1 MALFN
6 QAFLELQFYPDA
18 IVQSCTPDGGYNV
31 VQATNKYT
39 VCSPVWQ
46 VEQLPDGSFNEDAAF
61 NAELFAGHSNKPL
74 VMNAGDTGSN
84 RFPGPRR

>member
-1 MALFN
+1 M
-6 QAFLELQFYPDA
+6 
-18 IVQSCTPDGGYNV
+18 

-61 NAELFAGHSNKPL
+61 NAELFAGHGTSSPR
-74 VMNAGDTGSN
+74 ARGSA
-84 RFPGPRR
+84 R